1 MSRKIA
7 REVAMKLAYARLCG
21 GEDTY
26 SAVLEKSEII
36 TTPSLDDIEYAE
48 SILLGIREHEDEI
61 SSIISELTIG
71 WSIER
76 MPKVDVSILRIAIF
90 EMLYRSDIPY
100 SVSINEAVELAKEF
114 GGDKSATYINGM
126 LGTLARRLP
135 MEA

>member
-100 SVSINEAVELAKEF
+100 SVSINEAVELAKVYDSQETANF
-114 GGDKSATYINGM
+114 VNGV
-126 LGTLARRLP
+126 LGSFFREERP
-135 MEA
+135 K